1 MKAFHDVMTPC
12 STDTSPRQRVLG
24 IGGSPRKGG
33 NSDIL
38 LHHIV
43 RGAAERGIDTRSLQL
58 RDFKFQGCIGC
69 ERCRRDRICT
79 GLHDGMSLIYGDI
92 VASRGLVLVSP
103 THNYNITA
111 WMKACIDRLYCFYDY
126 DDHRPRRWTSRLAG
140 QGRRAIVAAV
150 CEQADRADMGYTLD
164 AMRHPLEALGYDI
177 VGELPVFGVF
187 DRGHVK
193 GDAAILAE
201 ASRLGAE
208 LADAVTR

>member
-1 MKAFHDVMTPC
+1 MNAFHDFMTQC
-12 STDTSPRQRVLG
+12 SADTSPRQRVLG

-38 LHHIV
+38 LHQIV
-43 RGAAERGIDTRSLQL
+43 KGVADRGVDARSLHL
-58 RDFKFQGCIGC
+58 RDFQFQGCIGC

-79 GLHDGMSLIYGDI
+79 GLHDGMSLIYEDI

-126 DDHRPRRWTSRLAG
+126 DDHRPRRWISRLAG
-140 QGRRAIVAAV
+140 QGRRAVVAAV
-150 CEQADRADMGYTLD
+150 CEQEDKADMGCTLD
-164 AMRHPLEALGYDI
+164 AMRRPLEALGYDI
-177 VGELPVFGVF
+177 IGELPVFGVF

-193 GDAAILAE
+193 ENAEILAE
-201 ASRLGAE
+201 ASRLGAK
-208 LADAVTR
+208 LADAVAG